1 MMSAKPTIKLHSTAG
16 FDPETGLVMAARKVL
31 SPNFDER
38 PAGVPIDALV
48 IHAIS
53 LPPGQY
59 GDTYV
64 EQFFCNQLEKEAH
77 PYFSEIS
84 EIKVSSH
91 FYIRRNGEL
100 VQFVPVHKRAW
111 HAGASCCMG
120 REAVNDFSIGIE
132 LEGCDD
138 DTFEEAQYLT
148 LIELTQMLISALPTL
163 STEHI
168 FGHADIAPGR
178 KTDPGPGFD
187 WQFYRSALS
196 MPGFQVASKDT
207 DAL

>member
-1 MMSAKPTIKLHSTAG
+1 MT
-16 FDPETGLVMAARKVL
+16 ERL
-31 SPNFDER
+31 SLTELQLIIRDSLY
-38 PAGVPIDALV
+38 IALPDMYWV
-48 IHAIS
+48 VA
-53 LPPGQY
+53 
-59 GDTYV
+59 
-64 EQFFCNQLEKEAH
+64 
-77 PYFSEIS
+77 EIS

-91 FYIRRNGEL
+91 FYIRRNGDL
-100 VQFVPVHKRAW
+100 VQFVPIHKRAW
-111 HAGASCCMG
+111 HAGVSCCMG

-148 LIELTQMLISALPTL
+148 LIELTQMLITALPTL

-196 MPGFQVASKDT
+196 MSGFQVASKEN